1 MRLSSLAVLALVGVS
16 AACGV
21 VNPNTYGALLP
32 TNEPGVMRLSF
43 AVYGNAWKCAGMVN
57 AKDARH
63 VTRQTVPLQCVG
75 MARSGTATVETD
87 PRTQFSNITYKLDN
101 GISGTMLFD

>member
-1 MRLSSLAVLALVGVS
+1 MRLSSLAVMALVGVTT
-16 AACGV
+16 ACGV
-21 VNPNTYGALLP
+21 VNPNTFGTLLP
-32 TNEPGVMRLSF
+32 TKEQGVMRLSF

-57 AKDARH
+57 AEDARH
-63 VTRQTVPLQCVG
+63 VVRQTVPVQCVG

-87 PRTQFSNITYKLDN
+87 PRTQFTNIAYKLDN